1 MWQVYLNKMT
11 FIMIGL
17 DTNILARYYIDD
29 EADTE
34 ATKQHCLA
42 KKLIESG
49 KPLFVSKTVMLE
61 FEWVM
66 RGYYRFKIAEISL
79 VFKNLLS
86 QTHISIEDESAVKQ
100 AVVSFDKGLDF
111 ADALHLASCK
121 HCTEFSSFDD
131 KKFAKRAKRNGLLPV
146 VNVPK

>member
-1 MWQVYLNKMT
+1 
-11 FIMIGL
+11 MIGL

-29 EADTE
+29 ESDTE
-34 ATKQHCLA
+34 ATKQHFLA

-61 FEWVM
+61 LEWVM
-66 RGYYRFKIAEISL
+66 RGYYHFKVPEISL

-86 QTHISIEDESAVKQ
+86 QPHISIEDEVAIKQ
-100 AVVSFDKGLDF
+100 AVISFDKGLDF
-111 ADALHLASCK
+111 ADALHLASSK

-131 KKFAKRAKRNGLLPV
+131 KKFAKRAKRSGLLPV